1 MINSRTLYT
10 KAEYVAKKLNED
22 FDDVYDVLLGN
33 ITGMTQF
40 VASVEA
46 TAHEYDELLAAGA
59 AKAVLMG
66 EA

>member
-10 KAEYVAKKLNED
+10 KAEYIAKELNED
-22 FDDVYDVLLGN
+22 FDGVYDVLLGN

-40 VASVEA
+40 VASMEA

-59 AKAVLMG
+59 AKAVLIG

>member
-10 KAEYVAKKLNED
+10 KAEYIAKELNED

-40 VASVEA
+40 VSSVEA

-59 AKAVLMG
+59 AKAVLIG

>member
-10 KAEYVAKKLNED
+10 KAEYIAKKLNED
-22 FDDVYDVLLGN
+22 FDCVYDVLLGN